1 MQQPDMR
8 ERLALDGS
16 EPFAGSPADFAAF
29 MRSEAAKWGAI
40 VRDIGLRVE

>member
-1 MQQPDMR
+1 ML

-16 EPFAGSPADFAAF
+16 EPFPGSPAAF
-29 MRSEAAKWGAI
+29 MRSEAAKWGAV